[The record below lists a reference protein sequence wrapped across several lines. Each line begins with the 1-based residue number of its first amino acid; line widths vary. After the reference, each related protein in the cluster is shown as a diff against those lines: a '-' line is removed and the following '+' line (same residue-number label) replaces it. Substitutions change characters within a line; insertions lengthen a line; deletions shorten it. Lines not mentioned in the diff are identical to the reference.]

1 MAQPWEEVA
10 IAASNVGCAVS
21 ILDVGWVHL
30 CANQMTAG
38 IGNDVALA
46 PVALLAG
53 VIRSRTAAF
62 RGLGRLTVDQPC
74 RRAGFAAI
82 ALPSLL
88 DQQEN

>member
-1 MAQPWEEVA
+1 MRRLDP
-10 IAASNVGCAVS
+10 GCWLGA
-21 ILDVGWVHL
+21 L

-38 IGNDVALA
+38 IGNDVAVV
-46 PVALLAG
+46 PVDLLAG
-53 VIRSRTAAF
+53 VIPSRTAAF

-88 DQQEN
+88 DQQEIDLFP